1 MLSCDDLIGVAKT
14 DMLVAT
20 ISLVQARHVD
30 LIHEVK
36 QRALAKEF
44 EVSEPSLLVVIFSL
58 AQPYLPISGTT
69 ETPTRKQK

>member
-1 MLSCDDLIGVAKT
+1 
-14 DMLVAT
+14 MLVAT
-20 ISLVQARHVD
+20 ISLVQARHGD

-58 AQPYLPISGTT
+58 VCRSELRHGRCLLLVFNVAGVRVRL
-69 ETPTRKQK
+69 

>member
-1 MLSCDDLIGVAKT
+1 MTFIQQKKFPKTLGSCDDLIGVAKT

-20 ISLVQARHVD
+20 ISLVQARHGD
-30 LIHEVK
+30 LIHAVK

-58 AQPYLPISGTT
+58 L
-69 ETPTRKQK
+69 